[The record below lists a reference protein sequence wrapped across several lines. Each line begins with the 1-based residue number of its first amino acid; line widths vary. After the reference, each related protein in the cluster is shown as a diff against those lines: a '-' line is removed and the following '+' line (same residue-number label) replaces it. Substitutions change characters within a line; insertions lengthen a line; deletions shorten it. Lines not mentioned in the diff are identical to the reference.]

1 MILYHG
7 TYTDFQEI
15 ELDKCSPYKD
25 FGKGFY
31 LTDILEQADAMA
43 QKKSRIYGGSPIVQ
57 KYEFKEDVLT
67 SGDLNVLVFE
77 KPTFSI
83 SECNP
88 NEFEIAERRK
98 VAYKI
103 RRKNGYVGGRMHPG
117 L

>member
-43 QKKSRIYGGSPIVQ
+43 QKSRESM
-57 KYEFKEDVLT
+57 
-67 SGDLNVLVFE
+67 
-77 KPTFSI
+77 
-83 SECNP
+83 
-88 NEFEIAERRK
+88 
-98 VAYKI
+98 VA
-103 RRKNGYVGGRMHPG
+103 
-117 L
+117 LL

>member
-43 QKKSRIYGGSPIVQ
+43 QKKVENLWWLSYS
-57 KYEFKEDVLT
+57 
-67 SGDLNVLVFE
+67 S
-77 KPTFSI
+77 
-83 SECNP
+83 
-88 NEFEIAERRK
+88 
-98 VAYKI
+98 KI
-103 RRKNGYVGGRMHPG
+103 
-117 L
+117 

>member
-57 KYEFKEDVLT
+57 KKHGPFNESDDK
-67 SGDLNVLVFE
+67 SIDLILEYCGFDQSRNFH
-77 KPTFSI
+77 FQ
-83 SECNP
+83 
-88 NEFEIAERRK
+88 EIPETAK
-98 VAYKI
+98 K
-103 RRKNGYVGGRMHPG
+103 
-117 L
+117 